1 MDIFFNAII
10 AFLLP
15 YLISSHMGKK
25 IAKVWLLTLIVL
37 GVTLLNVLLLLFI
50 QMELVDPSQKNIA
63 FAIGQGFWMSLAGA
77 WVGAWMGRKKMKK
90 NEGTEI

>member
-1 MDIFFNAII
+1 MNIFFSTMI

-15 YLISSHMGKK
+15 YYISNYMGKK
-25 IAKVWLLTLIVL
+25 VAKVWLLTLIVL

-50 QMELVDPSQKNIA
+50 QTELVDPSQTNIE
-63 FAIGQGFWMSLAGA
+63 FAIGQGFWMSLTGA

-90 NEGTEI
+90 NEGPEI